1 MSKLTKEEL
10 QDLFNMIQYSTR
22 KNIQYGDYLYDKIVK
37 LNTKV
42 TDGISK
48 ENES

>member
-1 MSKLTKEEL
+1 MSLADFALDDIRLEMITIQKALLNLFERVEKLEK
-10 QDLFNMIQYSTR
+10 
-22 KNIQYGDYLYDKIVK
+22 
-37 LNTKV
+37 TKV